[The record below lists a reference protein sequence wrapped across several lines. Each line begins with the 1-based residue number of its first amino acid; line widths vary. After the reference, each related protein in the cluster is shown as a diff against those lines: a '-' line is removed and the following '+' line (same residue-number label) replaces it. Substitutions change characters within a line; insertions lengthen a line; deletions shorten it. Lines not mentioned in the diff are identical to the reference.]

1 MILCED
7 MLVEGFLGEEG
18 ADPPW
23 KEIRMQ
29 EERAGGSSKKVH
41 NN

>member
-29 EERAGGSSKKVH
+29 EERAGRVK
-41 NN
+41 